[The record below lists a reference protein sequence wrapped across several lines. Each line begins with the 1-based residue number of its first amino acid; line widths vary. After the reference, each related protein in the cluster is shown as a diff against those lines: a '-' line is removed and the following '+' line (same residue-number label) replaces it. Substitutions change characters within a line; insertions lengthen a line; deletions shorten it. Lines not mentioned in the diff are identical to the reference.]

1 MPYGPPPADRQGQPY
16 PGDKPSDW
24 IFSPT
29 RYLASTVIDRQVL
42 NESGDYIG
50 RVTDLLIDIPSGKV
64 KKIIIEVDDVRADD
78 SQVAVPYEPPGF
90 TGYGIVYDISRQE
103 ISKLPSYTNE

>member
-16 PGDKPSDW
+16 PGDEPSDW

-64 KKIIIEVDDVRADD
+64 KKIIIDVDDVRADD
-78 SQVAVPYEPPGF
+78 SQVAVPYEPSGF
-90 TGYGIVYDISRQE
+90 TAYGIVYDINRQK